1 MIIKRE
7 REMSDAARQFDRDL
21 NLERIEHQRQVTE
34 KKNAIVLLKQQLQC
48 VRSKTT
54 VDAKYY
60 RKEAHAQTCSLVR
73 AFQQSERAQ
82 GIKINELEKSRQIE
96 KDAHSA
102 TLNFLKERHQQLAD
116 DLRRWEERYAAD
128 YHGLQVEFERLTQ
141 KRVANLER
149 LTMLK
154 KRRGKELEAERL
166 CEEQSMQQKELDRC
180 QASETHKKHGGALV
194 IQTAVRSFLQRKA
207 EDDARRAADKKKK
220 KAGKKK
226 K

>member
-82 GIKINELEKSRQIE
+82 GIKINELEKKSPDREGCTFGDI
-96 KDAHSA
+96 KFSKGKAPA
-102 TLNFLKERHQQLAD
+102 T
-116 DLRRWEERYAAD
+116 RRRPSS
-128 YHGLQVEFERLTQ
+128 V
-141 KRVANLER
+141 
-149 LTMLK
+149 
-154 KRRGKELEAERL
+154 
-166 CEEQSMQQKELDRC
+166 
-180 QASETHKKHGGALV
+180 GGA
-194 IQTAVRSFLQRKA
+194 IRS
-207 EDDARRAADKKKK
+207 
-220 KAGKKK
+220 
-226 K
+226 